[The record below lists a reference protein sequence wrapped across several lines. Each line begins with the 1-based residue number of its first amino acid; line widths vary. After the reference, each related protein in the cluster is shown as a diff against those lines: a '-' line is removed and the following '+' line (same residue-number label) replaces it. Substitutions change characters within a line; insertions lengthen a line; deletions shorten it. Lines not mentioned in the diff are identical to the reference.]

1 MKIKFLAL
9 LALLLFGVAP
19 ARAADPAG
27 LNAGLCGASNPKK
40 VCFWDGAQYIP
51 ALSIDSVTHT
61 VGPGSVQFTPLGTGA
76 VPEPFSTTLARIVEV
91 DQYGAPTNGTDATA
105 AFTNAQAALP
115 GGKGTLLL
123 GSSCYTFTQ
132 NLDVN
137 TGVEIQGAAWP
148 GLARANSD
156 FTTVPTCLIHDAA
169 HAILLHSN
177 SKLRR
182 VVVKQTGLTTPATI
196 RAGINLAATFA
207 GTGVTFVAGAND
219 AALEDA
225 VVLGFGTCVSIP
237 QHGRPRLTN
246 VGGDCTNGLSSSQVH
261 DVATFQNVEF
271 IEVLTSSIPGGA
283 SVSYAVTGAVD
294 NGSGFYRLTVP
305 ANILVTGDKANS
317 ALIAGAIGANGA
329 FTATVIDATHI
340 DTGIPVAPTPT
351 GNVTNL
357 SKEITGLSSVAGL
370 IGGQGIS
377 GTGIPASTSILT
389 VDYANNKIFINKFAT
404 ATNTGVTLTVSN
416 SAFSGNGVLI
426 LDSNRRFGTAF
437 DFTNSE
443 FVTCFG
449 CYAYGYTTGFHMGTG
464 ASWQHVGYFFVDG
477 NAASRDLTTYGIVID
492 GTSAANSLAHGTVTG
507 AIYNQLYVN
516 NAGSGNLTD
525 NVADD
530 VKFGTFGGP
539 AVQVEQGKLT
549 LSASPDGG
557 AGYVLVGPGA
567 VSLTIDGSNLPNDK
581 LITATDALQ
590 SVVKIDT
597 ASTLAASG
605 STPVGNGTLRTL
617 TLGGQGTNGPGVSF
631 TIDCQNATD
640 SSQCA
645 QMQITNEAA
654 SSGVRNKF
662 LRVNVSGQLQL
673 MNSAYSASIA
683 AWQDNGNWTLST
695 SGGLLQY
702 GGTTSS
708 FPALKNISAL
718 LAVRLADDSA
728 DGAISFSSYQH
739 SQQEVDVSFTF
750 NQPTTGQTV
759 TLATGTETAIIK
771 PAGTLANLTVTLPT
785 CSAGANG
792 SIARFSSTQVITAL
806 TVNATAGSVAA
817 APSSLAVGGG
827 AKFICR
833 GADTTWYPT
842 P

>member
-9 LALLLFGVAP
+9 LALLLLGIAP
-19 ARAADPAG
+19 AHAADPAG

-76 VPEPFSTTLARIVEV
+76 VPEPLSTTLARIVEV

-115 GGKGTLLL
+115 GGKGTLLT

-148 GLARANSD
+148 GFQRAGAD
-156 FTTVPTCLIHDAA
+156 YTTVPSCLIHDAA

-177 SKLRR
+177 AKLRQI
-182 VVVKQTGLTTPATI
+182 VVKQTGLTTPASI
-196 RAGINLAATFA
+196 RAGINLVATFA
-207 GTGVTFVAGAND
+207 GTGVTYVSGAND
-219 AALEDA
+219 AALED
-225 VVLGFGTCVSIP
+225 VVILGFGTCVSIP
-237 QHGRPRLTN
+237 QHGRPRMVN
-246 VGGDCTNGLSSSQVH
+246 VAGDCTNGLSSAQVH
-261 DVATFQNVEF
+261 DVANFQNIEF
-271 IEVLTSSIPGGA
+271 IGALTSPISGG
-283 SVSYAVTGAVD
+283 STVSYVVSGAAD

-305 ANILVTGDKANS
+305 SNIVVTGDKVNS
-317 ALIAGAIGANGA
+317 ALIAGAIGANGP
-329 FTATVIDATHI
+329 FTATVIDSTHI
-340 DTGIPVAPTPT
+340 DTNLPVAPTPT
-351 GNVTNL
+351 GNVTIL
-357 SKEITGLSSVAGL
+357 SKEITSLSSVAGL
-370 IGGQGIS
+370 IGGQTIS
-377 GTGIPASTSILT
+377 GTGIPVSTTITT
-389 VDYANNKIFINKFAT
+389 VDYANNKIYINKFAT
-404 ATNTGVTLTVSN
+404 ATNTGVTLTVGN

-443 FVTCFG
+443 FVTCLG
-449 CYAYGYTTGFHMGTG
+449 CYAYGYTTGIHMGTG
-464 ASWQHVGYFFVDG
+464 AVWQHVGYFFVDG
-477 NAASRDLTTYGIVID
+477 NAASRDISTYGIVID
-492 GTSAANSLAHGTVTG
+492 GTSAANSLSHGTVTSG
-507 AIYNQLYVN
+507 IYNQLYVN
-516 NAGSGNLTD
+516 NAGNGNGTD
-525 NVADD
+525 NVATD

-539 AVQVEQGKLT
+539 AVDVEQGKLI

-567 VSLTIDGSNLPNDK
+567 ASLTIDGSNLSNDK
-581 LITATDALQ
+581 LVTATDALQ

-597 ASTLAASG
+597 ASALGSG
-605 STPVGNGTLRTL
+605 STPVGNGILRTL
-617 TLGGQGTNGPGVSF
+617 TLGGQGTNGPNVSF
-631 TIDCQNATD
+631 TIDCQSPDTN
-640 SSQCA
+640 QCA
-645 QMQITNEAA
+645 QFQLTNEAA
-654 SSGVRNKF
+654 SSGVRNKYF
-662 LRVNVSGQLQL
+662 RVNVSGNLQIL
-673 MNSAYSASIA
+673 NSAYSAGIA
-683 AWQDNGNWTLST
+683 SFADIGTWTIST
-695 SGGLLQY
+695 SGALLQF
-702 GGTTSS
+702 GGATSS

-718 LAVRLADDSA
+718 LAVRLSDDSA

-739 SQQEVDVSFTF
+739 SQQEVDLSFTF

-792 SIARFSSTQVITAL
+792 SIARFASSQIITSL
-806 TVNATAGSVAA
+806 TVNATAGSVVA

-842 P
+842 L